1 MKRKM
6 GYVLLF
12 SFILMIAV
20 GCAQKPVS
28 ESGTNEPKQSGSV
41 QPPNNSGTQVEP
53 NKEQKQTV
61 EVFFADTQVLELK
74 KREVE
79 LAFADNVDADKYK
92 KTFEALQNNDD
103 AQLVSLWE
111 KVELLSIEFAED
123 TVTLDVHIP
132 DEAKLGTSGELLALE
147 ALTTTMFQFD
157 EVKRLDV
164 LVDGEAVDS
173 LMGHSELE
181 HPIQRES

>member
-61 EVFFADTQVLELK
+61 EVFFADTQVLELE

-79 LAFADNVDADKYK
+79 LEFVDNDEKYK
-92 KTFEALQNNDD
+92 KTFEALQNNGDPE
-103 AQLVSLWE
+103 LVSLWE
-111 KVELLSIEFAED
+111 KVELLSIQYDEN
-123 TVTLDVHIP
+123 TLTLDVHIP

-157 EVKRLDV
+157 EVKSLDV
-164 LVDGEAVDS
+164 LVDGEALDS

-181 HPIQRES
+181 HPIQRER